1 MYYMPLRFY
10 RLPNFYTLLF
20 LALIIYIHCKA
31 QDTTHQNIIVKIAG
45 DYSISFAEL
54 QNFVI
59 EHQYDLAY
67 RNNKAEAYKKGLDDM
82 VDRQL
87 KIIDFFNLG
96 LNENKELLRS
106 IRRTINEELVIQY
119 FKTQFYGKY
128 INDESMQEAY
138 TQMGK
143 EVIYRQIVLIKPN
156 NASQKFIDSLKTTAK
171 DIKTKIDTGADFVE
185 LVKHYSQDAAS
196 ARLGGMMPPINWKTS
211 ISNMSD
217 HIIFN
222 LAVGN
227 VRIIEKSQ
235 SIQIVKVVNIGKI
248 NVQPFEKVK
257 DDIIKTLNEKYM
269 DLSLQEF
276 DSSKN
281 KSVDK
286 KTLKWNKR
294 ALGQLVT
301 WSNIP
306 NFYQQYY
313 SDTLQHA
320 ISQGRNF
327 LILQHSKGNVD
338 LKEFLRLLD
347 NVLIVG
353 KSSSFKEDD
362 IKRFILEAVR
372 TNIIVNKANGLNL
385 EKDLVNPGTTNP
397 VIKND
402 IVRLYNRQII
412 EAQIP
417 KATEEAHRQF
427 YEANKDSLFYQLAKV
442 NIYAVIAP
450 DEKTINELKHKLD
463 QNVPFEKL
471 TGEAFVK
478 TFIMDRDSVIESYL
492 SVEPPF
498 LGKAAFH
505 LQLYETAGPIEY
517 EDPEK
522 GRQYALI
529 KCMAKKEEKQLLYQ
543 DVEKTIADEF
553 INFNRERITRATEEQ
568 LRTKYPVILYKDI
581 FKQNLSFIGITAQE

>member
-1 MYYMPLRFY
+1 MPLRLY
-10 RLPNFYTLLF
+10 RLPNISTLLF
-20 LALIIYIHCKA
+20 LVLIILINCKA

-59 EHQYDLAY
+59 EHHYDLAY
-67 RNNKAEAYKKGLDDM
+67 RNNKAEAYKKGLDDL
-82 VDRQL
+82 VVRHL

-96 LNENKELLRS
+96 LNNNKELLQS

-119 FKTQFYGKY
+119 FKKQFYEKY
-128 INDESMQEAY
+128 VNKESMQDAY

-156 NASQKFIDSLKTTAK
+156 NASQKLIDSLKITAK

-185 LVKHYSQDAAS
+185 LVKQYSQDDES
-196 ARLGGMMPPINWKTS
+196 ARLGGMMPPINWNAS

-222 LAVGN
+222 LAVGE

-235 SIQIVKVVNIGKI
+235 SIQIVKVVNIDKI

-269 DLSLQEF
+269 DMSLQEF
-276 DSSKN
+276 DSTKN
-281 KSVDK
+281 KSIDK

-294 ALGQLVT
+294 ALGLLVT

-313 SDTLQHA
+313 RDTLQHA

-338 LKEFLRLLD
+338 LKEYLRLID
-347 NVLIVG
+347 HVLIVG
-353 KSSSFKEDD
+353 NSSSFKEDD

-385 EKDLVNPGTTNP
+385 EKDIVTPRTTNP
-397 VIKND
+397 VINNE

-417 KATEEAHRQF
+417 KATEEALRQF
-427 YEANKDSLFYQLAKV
+427 YQANKDSLFYQFAKV
-442 NIYAVIAP
+442 NIYAVLAP
-450 DEKTINELKHKLD
+450 DEKTILELKRKLD
-463 QNVPFEKL
+463 QNVLFEKL
-471 TGEAFVK
+471 TGEVFVK
-478 TFIMDRDSVIESYL
+478 TFILNRDSVVESYL
-492 SVEPPF
+492 SIEKPF
-498 LGKAAFH
+498 LGKAAFK
-505 LQLYETAGPIEY
+505 LKLYETAGPIEY
-517 EDPEK
+517 DDPEK

-529 KCMAKKEEKQLLYQ
+529 KCMAKREEKQLLYQ
-543 DVEKTIADEF
+543 DIEKTVADAYL
-553 INFNRERITRATEEQ
+553 NFNREKITRVTEEQ
-568 LRTKYPVILYKDI
+568 LREKYPVITYKDNL
-581 FKQNLSFIGITAQE
+581 KQNLSFLGITIQE

>member
-1 MYYMPLRFY
+1 MPLRFY

-20 LALIIYIHCKA
+20 LALNIFIHCKA
-31 QDTTHQNIIVKIAG
+31 QDTTHQNIIVKFAG
-45 DYSISFAEL
+45 NYSISFTEL
-54 QNFVI
+54 QKYIFDY
-59 EHQYDLAY
+59 HYDLAY

-82 VDRQL
+82 VVRQL

-96 LNENKELLRS
+96 LNENIELLQS
-106 IRRTINEELVIQY
+106 IRRTINEELVIQF

-128 INDESMQEAY
+128 VNDKSTQEAY
-138 TQMGK
+138 VQMGK

-156 NASQKFIDSLKTTAK
+156 NASQKFIDSLKTAAK

-185 LVKHYSQDAAS
+185 LVKHYSQDVES

-217 HIIFN
+217 HIIFD
-222 LAVGN
+222 LAVGK
-227 VRIIEKSQ
+227 VQIIEKSQ
-235 SIQIVKVVNIGKI
+235 SIQIVKVVNIDKI

-294 ALGQLVT
+294 AIRQLVT

-320 ISQGRNF
+320 ILQGRNF
-327 LILQHSKGNVD
+327 LILQHSKGKVD

-353 KSSSFKEDD
+353 RSSLFNEDD
-362 IKRFILEAVR
+362 IKRFILEAVQ
-372 TNIIVNKANGLNL
+372 TNIIINKANALNL
-385 EKDLVNPGTTNP
+385 EKDIVNPGTTNP
-397 VIKND
+397 VIKNE
-402 IVRLYNRQII
+402 IVGLYNRQII
-412 EAQIP
+412 ESQIP
-417 KATEEAHRQF
+417 KATEEALRQF
-427 YEANKDSLFYQLAKV
+427 YQANKDSLFYQLAKV

-450 DEKTINELKHKLD
+450 DGKTINDLKHKLD

-471 TGEAFVK
+471 TGEVFVK
-478 TFIMDRDSVIESYL
+478 TFIRDRDSVIESYL
-492 SVEPPF
+492 SVEKPF

-505 LQLYETAGPIEY
+505 LKLYETAGPIEY
-517 EDPEK
+517 DDPEK

-529 KCMAKKEEKQLLYQ
+529 KCMAKREEKQLLYQ
-543 DVEKTIADEF
+543 DVEKIIADEF
-553 INFNRERITRATEEQ
+553 LNFNREKITRATEEQ
-568 LRTKYPVILYKDI
+568 LREKYPVIIYKDNL
-581 FKQNLSFIGITAQE
+581 KQNLSSIGITIQE